1 MGTLILN
8 VALLGD
14 SREAYRGYISRTTTH
29 ITHPIPSVYVCNVN
43 RRVFHN
49 AKSVG
54 IYHYKSQQHTIQS
67 KKMKSL
73 RITRLVNVEFQHIHG
88 PTKVLTYKLQSLLIQ
103 LSRTNNLVRPKFQKN
118 HNFKVFSCGFSIT
131 FQVSSVLNM
140 LEHRAKHPNHTLY
153 SHEWCSC
160 VKLIQHEN
168 NHS

>member
-118 HNFKVFSCGFSIT
+118 HNFKVFFLWVQYYVLGQFS
-131 FQVSSVLNM
+131 FK
-140 LEHRAKHPNHTLY
+140 HARAQSKTSESHT
-153 SHEWCSC
+153 
-160 VKLIQHEN
+160 IQPRVVFVRQTN
-168 NHS
+168 IA